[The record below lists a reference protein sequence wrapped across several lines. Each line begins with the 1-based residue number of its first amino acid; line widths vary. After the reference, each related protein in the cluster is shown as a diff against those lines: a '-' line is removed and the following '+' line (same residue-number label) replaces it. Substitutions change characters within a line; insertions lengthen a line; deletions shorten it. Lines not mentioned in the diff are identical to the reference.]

1 MKKLL
6 KKSILTFAA
15 VLAVSA
21 TMAISAFADVAA
33 TSAYDKDTNT
43 ATVTIT
49 GATEGQQLTILVL
62 KPGSDD
68 TAVVEASIAYINQDP
83 ANPDGGMT
91 YTIKLPDDLPDGTYN
106 VKVGGTGVENIAV
119 APFTKGENGGDYTIG
134 NVSGDTVINATDA
147 TQILQVAVGMRTEFN
162 KGAIPLEVGDVDNS
176 GTINGTDATQVLQ
189 VSVGSRQ
196 ADQFKRKDVTTNKVT
211 LN

>member
-119 APFTKGENGGDYTIG
+119 APFTKGEVGGDVTY
-134 NVSGDTVINATDA
+134 
-147 TQILQVAVGMRTEFN
+147 
-162 KGAIPLEVGDVDNS
+162 GDVD
-176 GTINGTDATQVLQ
+176 GNGEIDSNDALLAMQAE
-189 VSVGSRQ
+189 VGLATLTEAQ
-196 ADQFKRKDVTTNKVT
+196 IKAADVDGNGEVDSNDALLMMRAEVGLEDASKFPLKSK
-211 LN
+211 